1 MIKSPIRVVENIGCY
16 CSEVDGSLVLGQA
29 LDGYS
34 GLSISYDGTYVPY
47 ICKSLDLKHWEIGI
61 GLVSVVQSK
70 VVVQRIKV
78 VKQSTEN
85 YQFIGQ
91 TNLFYV
97 FANEYNFNTG
107 LNNCLYL
114 EADTEIQNIK
124 CTYLFNQNNNASY
137 NLPPCEDNQ
146 GLSLEFRNISEYT
159 LSVTDTSNN
168 TPYECLPGQ
177 YIKLISTGTSW
188 TKLHSSTDTGV
199 SSTLNSQS
207 TFSSLTHDIIP
218 SGISGS
224 VQYNNNGELDGSTV
238 VISSG
243 LLLVGASSSNP
254 SLAQNIIPLSFGN
267 KDIVFN
273 NTNGSGNFVVKGLS
287 DKNLV
292 FTKDGRLGINIPSG
306 SLPQTALHLL
316 SYACQEGIR
325 LENRNSCYPANLTLY
340 HKPSTLPSSHSVVST
355 INLSSKNAAN
365 AQVNYAQLRSKII
378 NSDSISSSGEFA
390 VAVQNNGSLV
400 ESLRIN
406 PTGFIASVGNNSI
419 IVTNNNILLNGSI
432 RTNQSAPS
440 GSIFVSDGSG
450 NLVLT
455 SVNNSPIISLLDG
468 GIVTFTGVCS

>member
-16 CSEVDGSLVLGQA
+16 CSEVDSSLVLGQA
-29 LDGYS
+29 LDGYA

-70 VVVQRIKV
+70 VTIQRIKV

-85 YQFIGQ
+85 HQFIGQ

-107 LNNCLYL
+107 LNNCIYL
-114 EADTEIQNIK
+114 ETDTEIQNIK

-137 NLPPCEDNQ
+137 NLPLCEDNQ
-146 GLSLEFRNISEYT
+146 GLSLDFRNISEHT
-159 LSVTDTSNN
+159 LSVTDTINN
-168 TPYECLPGQ
+168 TSYDCLPGQ
-177 YIKLISTGTSW
+177 YIKLISAGSSW
-188 TKLHSSTDTGV
+188 TKLYASTDTV
-199 SSTLNSQS
+199 TPSTLQSQS
-207 TFSSLTHDIIP
+207 TFSAQNVSA
-218 SGISGS
+218 SGIAGS
-224 VQYNNNGELDGSTV
+224 LQYNNNGIIDGSAV
-238 VISSG
+238 VVSSG
-243 LLLVGASSSNP
+243 LLLVGASSTNP
-254 SLAQNIIPLSFGN
+254 SQAQNIIPLSFGN

-340 HKPSTLPSSHSVVST
+340 HKPSTLPSSYSVVST

-390 VAVQNNGSLV
+390 VAIQNNGSLV

-406 PTGFIASVGNNSI
+406 PTGFIASVANNSI
-419 IVTNNNILLNGSI
+419 IITNSSISLNGSI